1 MNIFDKLDNKLLPKV
16 QNGCSQG
23 VSDFFNKTIRFQ
35 FENTEM
41 IKKTHLSILKYIN
54 TKNPVF
60 FLRLYFSNPKSNY
73 HLQRRGF
80 LSQYKDQTRV
90 SFCDNTFTLLFT
102 AMKLAGI
109 TYSSEDLE
117 KLFNQKKLIVGFAQ
131 VSEEKELSFYSPIG
145 AKRAYLN
152 SKGWYQ
158 AHIKPAGYGYE
169 GLNLTELFPNPNRE
183 LFQKNEIRQVNRKL
197 TTEQKVILKAH
208 FLRLIH
214 PFNNF
219 LVPKKNL
226 LEYQGHNIGEE
237 NELINFVRSYIE
249 KTFPVEYKEFDELSI
264 KYKTT
269 QKNSQINK
277 IQWFE
282 KPNKKIKKSKNNISA
297 DLVKSFTNKKTT
309 NHKEIKLVKYFVLK
323 KSYYGSNHTIRF
335 IDSNNNTIEYNHDS
349 LLSQLNK
356 RITDLPCW
364 EKYGYYINSK
374 RLPRFVEGLETV
386 KHL

>member
-183 LFQKNEIRQVNRKL
+183 LFQKNGGR
-197 TTEQKVILKAH
+197 
-208 FLRLIH
+208 
-214 PFNNF
+214 
-219 LVPKKNL
+219 
-226 LEYQGHNIGEE
+226 
-237 NELINFVRSYIE
+237 
-249 KTFPVEYKEFDELSI
+249 
-264 KYKTT
+264 
-269 QKNSQINK
+269 
-277 IQWFE
+277 
-282 KPNKKIKKSKNNISA
+282 
-297 DLVKSFTNKKTT
+297 
-309 NHKEIKLVKYFVLK
+309 
-323 KSYYGSNHTIRF
+323 
-335 IDSNNNTIEYNHDS
+335 
-349 LLSQLNK
+349 
-356 RITDLPCW
+356 
-364 EKYGYYINSK
+364 
-374 RLPRFVEGLETV
+374 
-386 KHL
+386 